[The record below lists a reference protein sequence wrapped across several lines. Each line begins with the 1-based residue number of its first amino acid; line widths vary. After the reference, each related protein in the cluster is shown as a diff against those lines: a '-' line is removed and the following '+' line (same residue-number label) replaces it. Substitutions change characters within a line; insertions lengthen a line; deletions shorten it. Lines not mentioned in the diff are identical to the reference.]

1 MYITEIELMKQKLEA
16 VHKGN
21 ESELIKAII
30 ADDMNSSIKKE
41 MMEGE
46 KYYCCQHDVLQKNFS
61 VKHFSETYQTPEG
74 KQEERMK

>member
-30 ADDMNSSIKKE
+30 ADDMNSSIKKRND
-41 MMEGE
+41 GRR
-46 KYYCCQHDVLQKNFS
+46 KILLLS
-61 VKHFSETYQTPEG
+61 T
-74 KQEERMK
+74 